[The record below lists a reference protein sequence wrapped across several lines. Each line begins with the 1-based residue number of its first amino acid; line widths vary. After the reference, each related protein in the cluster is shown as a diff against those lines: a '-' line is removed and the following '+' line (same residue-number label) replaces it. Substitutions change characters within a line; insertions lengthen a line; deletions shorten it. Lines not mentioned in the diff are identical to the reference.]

1 VAEITSTLALSKEK
15 NKSSRSQLKFDPEN
29 PNAPVTLIVTDNTT
43 VSGKTTGITKTY
55 TQNEEGQF
63 VDSTGAA
70 WSGEYDQRAAKVR
83 TQMGQKINESA
94 SDNVTREA
102 WNKNGRATGLMTKD
116 EGNAGG
122 GDGKDAGE
130 PVALPPPPF
139 KIKSVSRKSYGNLKY
154 PVDKLDGQDYTKITM
169 YKYEPGKFKPGK
181 DARPNN
187 RITQSLGTTI
197 LPIPPSLTDDNGT
210 NWNGHTMNALQ
221 AAGGQALIDVM
232 DSGNFATA
240 AGEELSE
247 LITKAQ
253 ASPGLKTMGKALA
266 LGNIPGLGANTS
278 QALGRSQGAMI
289 NPNEELLFNGPTMR
303 NRSYGWRLTPRNRE
317 ESQAVM
323 NIIRFFKQGM
333 AAQVSS
339 NGGLFLKTPNVF
351 HVQFFAGNGKEHPF
365 IGKLKKAA
373 LVSMTVNYVPD
384 GTYMT
389 LPDNSM
395 TAYDLGLNFGELEAI
410 FEDDYS
416 MSTNDIGY

>member
-1 VAEITSTLALSKEK
+1 MCI
-15 NKSSRSQLKFDPEN
+15 RD
-29 PNAPVTLIVTDNTT
+29 
-43 VSGKTTGITKTY
+43 
-55 TQNEEGQF
+55 
-63 VDSTGAA
+63 
-70 WSGEYDQRAAKVR
+70 R
-83 TQMGQKINESA
+83 
-94 SDNVTREA
+94 
-102 WNKNGRATGLMTKD
+102 
-116 EGNAGG
+116 
-122 GDGKDAGE
+122 
-130 PVALPPPPF
+130 
-139 KIKSVSRKSYGNLKY
+139 
-154 PVDKLDGQDYTKITM
+154 
-169 YKYEPGKFKPGK
+169 
-181 DARPNN
+181 
-187 RITQSLGTTI
+187 
-197 LPIPPSLTDDNGT
+197 
-210 NWNGHTMNALQ
+210 
-221 AAGGQALIDVM
+221 
-232 DSGNFATA
+232 
-240 AGEELSE
+240 
-247 LITKAQ
+247 
-253 ASPGLKTMGKALA
+253 
-266 LGNIPGLGANTS
+266 GNIPGLGANTS
-278 QALGRSQGAMI
+278 QALGRAQGAMI

-317 ESQAVM
+317 ESRAVM